1 MYRTLKR
8 IHTIINQHV
17 ALMDLLN
24 TDLMMETSI
33 DHSHGNGIICVHTW
47 WKWHQL
53 PTYLMDD
60 ITWLPTWLEW
70 NHLLADLMEI
80 ASPAC
85 RPNGNGLNYLRFW
98 WKYHQMPANL
108 MEMASPACRP
118 DGNGLCLSRQLAL
131 IARPP
136 PCLSPPLERIRLH
149 SLLQV
154 HQLAEL
160 ECSKF

>member
-1 MYRTLKR
+1 MWNINNQHTKSWKISPWPSKTLFMYRTLYT
-8 IHTIINQHV
+8 IHLKISQHA

-24 TDLMMETSI
+24 AEQMIETSI
-33 DHSHGNGIICVHTW
+33 NHSGGNGIICVHTW

-60 ITWLPTWLEW
+60 ITWQPTWLEW

-108 MEMASPACRP
+108 MEMASPACQP
-118 DGNGLCLSRQLAL
+118 DGNGLCLSSNQIDMA
-131 IARPP
+131 
-136 PCLSPPLERIRLH
+136 
-149 SLLQV
+149 
-154 HQLAEL
+154 
-160 ECSKF
+160 